1 MEPQYSRKY
10 IEEFI
15 RILSPSGLLVFQ
27 LPTAPPWIS
36 RKTPRQSIKSALPI
50 GLLNI
55 YRKLRYGG
63 IKPVMQMYGID
74 KVEVVK
80 LLNEQGA
87 GIAHTK
93 QEPMAEEGWS
103 SYLYFVRKT
112 PPQSQQ

>member
-1 MEPQYSRKY
+1 
-10 IEEFI
+10 
-15 RILSPSGLLVFQ
+15 
-27 LPTAPPWIS
+27 
-36 RKTPRQSIKSALPI
+36 
-50 GLLNI
+50 
-55 YRKLRYGG
+55 
-63 IKPVMQMYGID
+63 MQMYGID